1 MKFAY
6 DGDFFCYG
14 RDERGPIF
22 QYRFIDLKVGYI
34 FVVPGHTLAEATEK
48 ACLMYSS
55 IRE

>member
-1 MKFAY
+1 MEFAY
-6 DGDFFCYG
+6 IGDFFCYG
-14 RDERGPIF
+14 RDERGPLF
-22 QYRFIDLKVGYI
+22 QYRFINLKVGCI

>member
-1 MKFAY
+1 MEFAY

-14 RDERGPIF
+14 RAERGPIF

-34 FVVPGHTLAEATEK
+34 FVVPGHTLTEATAK

-55 IRE
+55 KRE